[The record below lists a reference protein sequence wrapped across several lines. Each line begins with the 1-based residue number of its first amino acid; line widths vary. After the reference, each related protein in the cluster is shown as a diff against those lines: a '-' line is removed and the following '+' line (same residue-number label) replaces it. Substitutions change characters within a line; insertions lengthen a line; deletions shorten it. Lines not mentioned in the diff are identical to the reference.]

1 MHSRTHT
8 MSLGDLTKFEKSP
21 IIIKEGVQYRIKIV
35 FRVQR
40 EIVSGL
46 RYFQAT
52 YRKGIR
58 SKQYSAVTMVMSL
71 GYSEVIWHKS

>member
-1 MHSRTHT
+1 MPLTCNHT
-8 MSLGDLTKFEKSP
+8 PCSAHFPGDLSKLKSSP
-21 IIIKEGVQYRIKIV
+21 ITIKEGVNYKIRIE

-40 EIVSGL
+40 EIVAGL

-58 SKQYSAVTMVMSL
+58 GTLMYMYNAD
-71 GYSEVIWHKS
+71 I

>member
-1 MHSRTHT
+1 MNTCESNSYLSHR
-8 MSLGDLTKFEKSP
+8 LYIGDVKALKDKP
-21 IIIKEGVQYRIKIV
+21 IVIKEGAPYKIKIV

-46 RYFQAT
+46 RYFQAS

-58 SKQYSAVTMVMSL
+58 
-71 GYSEVIWHKS
+71 GEVIA

>member
-1 MHSRTHT
+1 
-8 MSLGDLTKFEKSP
+8 MSLGDLTQFEKSP

-58 SKQYSAVTMVMSL
+58 GK
-71 GYSEVIWHKS
+71 E